1 MPQLMS
7 SAMLVP
13 FFCSRI
19 VAGKAK
25 QIGQKLTE
33 AVSQVFGLA
42 NLQTPASP
50 RGECCQGCLE
60 NKYMPGESGGLDS
73 WSRTTWRR
81 WSRILKG
88 PLHCPGAMPC

>member
-13 FFCSRI
+13 FFCSGI

-33 AVSQVFGLA
+33 AVSQVFGLTYVQ
-42 NLQTPASP
+42 NTRLPT
-50 RGECCQGCLE
+50 R
-60 NKYMPGESGGLDS
+60 
-73 WSRTTWRR
+73 
-81 WSRILKG
+81 
-88 PLHCPGAMPC
+88 

>member
-42 NLQTPASP
+42 YVQDIRLPT
-50 RGECCQGCLE
+50 R
-60 NKYMPGESGGLDS
+60 
-73 WSRTTWRR
+73 
-81 WSRILKG
+81 
-88 PLHCPGAMPC
+88 